1 MAGQPVVNPLSNL
14 GPAPRTY
21 SVGQPPE
28 KGASPDL
35 QFYTPPTGAIQ
46 PGGFAPPGAALQ
58 PPMPPQAGGFQQGF
72 PSGGFQSGGYPASG
86 FMGQPPQPSTFS
98 GQLQPGAFPPAHSS
112 SFDDMENEP
121 PLLEELGINVEHIW
135 LRMQGVAFFKR
146 LDEDVL
152 RDADLSGPLVI
163 CLALGTAL
171 LLAGKLQF
179 GYIYGLAAGGSF
191 GICML
196 INVMSQRGG
205 IDLYRTMSIL
215 GYGLIPIVIL
225 AIIGIFVSLKST
237 FGTIA
242 SALCIAWST
251 ATSSRFFA
259 TAISMHQQ
267 RWLVAY
273 PVGLV
278 YTFFTLITIF

>member
-14 GPAPRTY
+14 GPAPRIDKAAP
-21 SVGQPPE
+21 GNLE
-28 KGASPDL
+28 
-35 QFYTPPTGAIQ
+35 FFTPPAGTIGGPLQPGNFPSQPVHQPAPVQGSIGGSIGGLPQGNFQQGGFSQAGAQ
-46 PGGFAPPGAALQ
+46 PGGMF
-58 PPMPPQAGGFQQGF
+58 
-72 PSGGFQSGGYPASG
+72 SGG
-86 FMGQPPQPSTFS
+86 
-98 GQLQPGAFPPAHSS
+98 LQPGHFPPPRTTSE
-112 SFDDMENEP
+112 DDFENEP
-121 PLLEELGINVEHIW
+121 PILEELGINVEHIW
-135 LRMQGVAFFKR
+135 MRIQGVAFFKKIE
-146 LDEDVL
+146 EDVL
-152 RDADLSGPLVI
+152 VDADLSGPLVI
-163 CLALGTAL
+163 CLALGVSL

-215 GYGLIPIVIL
+215 GYGLIPIVLL
-225 AIIGIFVSLKST
+225 AFIGIFVSLKST
-237 FGTIA
+237 FGVVLA
-242 SALCIAWST
+242 ALCVGWAT

-259 TAISMHQQ
+259 TAIAMHQQ